1 MFMVKLLNLD
11 VKFGGRVLFTD
22 PKIPLARN
30 PIPQISKQPQNGPK
44 FFENNLLN
52 HGCLVWTGA
61 GIMELWSLEG
71 DSSFQSHWE
80 LRFLVP
86 HPAARLILWS
96 MPSVRTPKAVICG
109 KGKPLPIEKIRKNG
123 TCQALNSC
131 ITNDYWRPVIVMS
144 HTIWYKLSVFETA
157 RFVSYQPCAFPR
169 VECVTFNKYDG
180 PFGSFWGNHSQI
192 SLFEVGRLDPPL
204 VIAKWREF
212 GSLKLGDVGGY
223 VSLGSSSGHALFANL
238 AMGNPCVQME
248 TSSAYSWRN
257 R

>member
-96 MPSVRTPKAVICG
+96 MPSVRTPKAVTCG

-123 TCQALNSC
+123 TCQALSSC
-131 ITNDYWRPVIVMS
+131 ITNYYWRPVDTNLVLSKQRDLYLTS
-144 HTIWYKLSVFETA
+144 HVHFRGLNVLPSTSMMALL
-157 RFVSYQPCAFPR
+157 
-169 VECVTFNKYDG
+169 D
-180 PFGSFWGNHSQI
+180 PFGGIILRSAC
-192 SLFEVGRLDPPL
+192 LRLVD
-204 VIAKWREF
+204 
-212 GSLKLGDVGGY
+212 
-223 VSLGSSSGHALFANL
+223 
-238 AMGNPCVQME
+238 
-248 TSSAYSWRN
+248 
-257 R
+257 